1 MSMQLIRGGRTSL
14 GIGQLMGMSLNEI
27 YEMYN
32 AAGGTDVSV
41 GNRDSSLLN
50 TTAQSPSWQG
60 GGRRGYT
67 TPNILDFN
75 MDYETPI
82 VDYNVYDWT

>member
-1 MSMQLIRGGRTSL
+1 MQLIRGGRNRGF
-14 GIGQLMGMSLNEI
+14 GIGQLMGMAGQVNEW
-27 YEMYN
+27 Y
-32 AAGGTDVSV
+32 ADAGGTDVSV

-50 TTAQSPSWQG
+50 TTAQSPSWRG

-67 TPNILDFN
+67 TPNIFDFN